1 MKLKNCNPSFFD
13 ARDAIIQA
21 DEVLT
26 GGKNY
31 RVLWKFCGERLK
43 VYASVVDGD
52 EGGALRLLIRP
63 YTSGSQTL
71 TFVLPPHDR
80 ERKISSLKLPNAE
93 ILPPT
98 NPTQNPETHPPP
110 KSYLPKCTQCC
121 STPPPLPSPIAPP
134 PPDVYTPPPALTA
147 VLRSCRRM
155 G

>member
-71 TFVLPPHDR
+71 PFVLPPHDR

-98 NPTQNPETHPPP
+98 NPTQNPETHPPTCP
-110 KSYLPKCTQCC
+110 NAPNVVRPLLPC
-121 STPPPLPSPIAPP
+121 PLPQLHHLPT
-134 PPDVYTPPPALTA
+134 YTPH
-147 VLRSCRRM
+147 RQH
-155 G
+155 